1 MSSLDFQ
8 LSALHSS
15 LILIIEVKVGILIK
29 AGFIYFFMLQLKIA
43 GELLKDLSQK
53 SWRSVESPHKPY

>member
-15 LILIIEVKVGILIK
+15 LILIIEVNVGILIK

-53 SWRSVESPHKPY
+53 S